1 MIKKNLT
8 HLHVIVTKQTYWKVR
23 HWAEEMGWTEKDMG
37 RIIDRLVREKALRES
52 TSRHFE
58 EVPVIQHGEL
68 IQALNRLKVQTG
80 SLPCLGCGYEH
91 NCSTKGCR
99 ILREAAERLGASNPA
114 HEPLFLNRTGGGTN
128 EE

>member
-23 HWAEEMGWTEKDMG
+23 RWADEMGWTEKDMG

-58 EVPVIQHGEL
+58 EERRDAWRLWPQEKPEEDGEY
-68 IQALNRLKVQTG
+68 IVQIEGTAQATTLWYR
-80 SLPCLGCGYEH
+80 
-91 NCSTKGCR
+91 
-99 ILREAAERLGASNPA
+99 REAQEWYEEWYELSGRYEEREAYRITKWQ
-114 HEPLFLNRTGGGTN
+114 PLP
-128 EE
+128 EV

>member
-8 HLHVIVTKQTYWKVR
+8 HLHAIVTRHTFWR
-23 HWAEEMGWTEKDMG
+23 LDHWAEDEGLTVKDMG

-99 ILREAAERLGASNPA
+99 ILREAAERLGASRPA

>member
-23 HWAEEMGWTEKDMG
+23 RWADEMGWTEKDMG

-58 EVPVIQHGEL
+58 EVPVMPHGEL

-80 SLPCLGCGYEH
+80 SLACLGCGYEQS
-91 NCSTKGCR
+91 CAAKGCR
-99 ILREAAERLGASNPA
+99 ILREAAERLGASKPA
-114 HEPLFLNRTGGGTN
+114 HEPSFLNGTGGEAN